1 MTSGGQIYVWQPEVF
16 LFVSLIYLLRFY
28 EKCWKTENIGDIYAI
43 MSRND
48 MECPS
53 YVAGQMTER

>member
-1 MTSGGQIYVWQPEVF
+1 MDLWSPELALATGGFSFRFP
-16 LFVSLIYLLRFY
+16 YLLRFY
-28 EKCWKTENIGDIYAI
+28 EKCWKTEKIGDIYAI